1 MYPSL
6 LHRSKSLSEQLRTR
20 IFIRLMGGGPRTFP
34 GGLNKWQWKR
44 LHEKKA
50 KEKEKRLLDQEKQL
64 YQARIRSQIRSKLAG
79 QPDPDPDP
87 SKFNPMSPKEH
98 IKALAD
104 RFMKE
109 GAEDLWNETDGPLK
123 APSDERPGFVGT
135 NQRPGSINS
144 PLDLRKLV
152 SEGRNVSR
160 NREENGFNYVKNRD
174 YSTRRDLNFG
184 SGGVSVK
191 PLVRKQKKFRI
202 NESSS
207 SDDDE
212 DYGVVNNKVVS
223 CGRDSR
229 NERGPVRNSR
239 NVSEFMK
246 NKGFETQKQRRFERN
261 ESDDLEGG
269 GERRGSREKE
279 IGSIAAL
286 GKLGLKKTRKVS
298 LKELVNNDFAN
309 GVELIRYELGR
320 KKKLA
325 GNDGENE
332 DEDSILGDKRF
343 DECGLSPLTVKAL
356 TAAGYVQMTRVQEA
370 TLSVCLEGI
379 PTVFHVSSPVTSA
392 FGNYSVCKDAMV
404 KAKTGKGKSAAYL
417 LPAIEAVLKARS
429 SIAKQRVSPIY
440 VLIICPTREL
450 ASQIAAE
457 ANAMLKYH
465 DGIGMQTL
473 VGGTRIKDDRR
484 CLESDPC
491 QILVATPG
499 RLLDHI
505 ENKSGLSVHLMGLK
519 MLILDEADH
528 LLDLGFRKDVEKIV
542 DCLPR
547 QRQSLLFTAT
557 ISKEVHRI
565 SQLVLK
571 RERDFINTVGVS
583 CMEIP
588 AKIKQSFLVSPHE
601 LHFQVVHYLLKEHI
615 LMAPDYKVIVFCTTG
630 MVTLMYLLLR
640 EMKINVREM
649 HSRKPQPH
657 RTRVSDEFQELKS
670 LVLVASDVSAHGMNY
685 PDVTLVI
692 QHSRVLVPRIY
703 LLSGHAILQ
712 VYMCNFLQM
721 EESMSKIDSS
731 VKEEAYYAWLGYYN
745 SIREIGRDK
754 TMLVDLANRFSE
766 SIGFQKPPSLCRK
779 TALKMGLK
787 DIPGIR
793 IRR

>member
-1 MYPSL
+1 MYQSL
-6 LHRSKSLSEQLRTR
+6 IHRSKPLSEQLRTR

-64 YQARIRSQIRSKLAG
+64 YQARMRSHIRSKLAG
-79 QPDPDPDP
+79 QPDPDLNPDP
-87 SKFNPMSPKEH
+87 SEFNPMSPKEH

-109 GAEDLWNETDGPLK
+109 GAEDLWNEMDGPLK

-144 PLDLRKLV
+144 PLDLRKLM

-160 NREENGFNYVKNRD
+160 HREENGFHYVKNRD
-174 YSTRRDLNFG
+174 YSKRRDLDFG
-184 SGGVSVK
+184 SSGVSVK
-191 PLVRKQKKFRI
+191 PFVRKERKFRR

-212 DYGVVNNKVVS
+212 DYGFVNDKVMNF
-223 CGRDSR
+223 GRDSG
-229 NERGPVRNSR
+229 NERGAVSNSR

-246 NKGFETQKQRRFERN
+246 NKGFETQKQRRFGRN

-269 GERRGSREKE
+269 GERRGRSAKE
-279 IGSIAAL
+279 IGSRDAL
-286 GKLGLKKTRKVS
+286 GKYDVKKTRRVP
-298 LKELVNNDFAN
+298 LKELENDFASE
-309 GVELIRYELGR
+309 VELIRYELAR

-332 DEDSILGDKRF
+332 DEDSILSDKRF
-343 DECGLSPLTVKAL
+343 DECGLSPSTVRAL

-370 TLSVCLEGI
+370 TLSVCLEG
-379 PTVFHVSSPVTSA
+379 
-392 FGNYSVCKDAMV
+392 KDAMV
-404 KAKTGKGKSAAYL
+404 KAKTGKGKSAAFL

-429 SIAKQRVSPIY
+429 SNAKLRVSPIY
-440 VLIICPTREL
+440 VLILCPTREL

-457 ANAMLKYH
+457 ANAILKYH
-465 DGIGMQTL
+465 DGIVMQTL
-473 VGGTRIKDDRR
+473 VGGTRFKDDQR

-505 ENKSGLSVHLMGLK
+505 ENKSGLSMHLKGLK

-547 QRQSLLFTAT
+547 QRQSLLFSAT
-557 ISKEVHRI
+557 IPKEVHRI

-571 RERDFINTVGVS
+571 REHDFVNTVG
-583 CMEIP
+583 CMETP

-615 LMAPDYKVIVFCTTG
+615 QKAPDYKVIVFCTTG
-630 MVTLMYLLLR
+630 MVTSLMYLLLR
-640 EMKINVREM
+640 EMKMNVREM
-649 HSRKPQPH
+649 HSRKPQLYQ
-657 RTRVSDEFQELKS
+657 TRVSDEFQESNRLI
-670 LVLVASDVSAHGMNY
+670 LVTSDVSARGMNY

-692 QHSRVLVPRIY
+692 
-703 LLSGHAILQ
+703 
-712 VYMCNFLQM
+712 QM

-731 VKEEAYYAWLGYYN
+731 VKEGAYHAWLDYYN
-745 SIREIGRDK
+745 PIREIGRDK
-754 TMLVDLANRFSE
+754 TSLVDLANRFSE
-766 SIGFQKPPSLCRK
+766 SIGLQKPPSLCRK